1 MNRDARHVESNYSG
15 VCPSMLRRLMQLF
28 AIGVSILLV
37 ACGGGGGGFSDVRV
51 SGQVLDISTGA
62 PLTSV
67 ATVQSSS
74 ATANTVVA
82 DGSFLVGAPR
92 GETTLLVNPPA
103 LIGYPSFTYK
113 FEPLNQNQ
121 NDVQTLWVGPQKVT
135 VRGTVRNAANSNPIS
150 NALVRFAGQ
159 FARTDTTGTF
169 SILNVAYHPTS
180 TAGFLGLVGQAEAT
194 GFLLN
199 EFTTNGNLAN
209 AGVVTVGDVLL
220 SPVDSSSP
228 PPSPF
233 TIWGLISPG
242 ANAPNTIVRL
252 KDNFGTLLRQFT
264 VGSDARYQFWI
275 EPGTY
280 KLEFQNGAL
289 TAPTQNVTLTNS
301 TDVVRAD
308 ATLS

>member
-1 MNRDARHVESNYSG
+1 MNREEKHIESNLSR
-15 VCPSMLRRLMQLF
+15 VRPCILRRLMQLF
-28 AIGVSILLV
+28 AVGVSILLV

-135 VRGTVRNAANSNPIS
+135 VRGTVRNAANSNPPVLTR
-150 NALVRFAGQ
+150 LVHFQ
-159 FARTDTTGTF
+159 FSMWPIIQQVPLD
-169 SILNVAYHPTS
+169 
-180 TAGFLGLVGQAEAT
+180 FLDLLGKRKQLV
-194 GFLLN
+194 F
-199 EFTTNGNLAN
+199 
-209 AGVVTVGDVLL
+209 
-220 SPVDSSSP
+220 
-228 PPSPF
+228 
-233 TIWGLISPG
+233 
-242 ANAPNTIVRL
+242 
-252 KDNFGTLLRQFT
+252 
-264 VGSDARYQFWI
+264 Y
-275 EPGTY
+275 
-280 KLEFQNGAL
+280 
-289 TAPTQNVTLTNS
+289 LTNS
-301 TDVVRAD
+301 PPTV
-308 ATLS
+308 T